1 MLYVLALSAVAVLS
15 VIAQVLIQTV
25 LLQQSADSRVVN
37 IAGQQRMVSQR
48 LSKAA
53 LAIQATTDPQVCQ
66 SRVTELRTAVTM
78 LEHLHRGL
86 QHGDPALG
94 LPGRN
99 SPTVRMM
106 FQKLEPSYQ
115 AIREAARQMLD
126 RADEVGEG
134 DVCSAPVDLSPFIR
148 EILKHEPTFQQH
160 MNSMAFQ
167 YDLEARERV
176 DLARR
181 LELTVLGVT
190 LGVLFFEAVFVFR
203 PSVGEIRQTLAE
215 VKQAERQLARANAD
229 LTVALQK
236 TQDATRAKSDFLAV
250 MSHEIR
256 TPLSAVIGM
265 TDMLLETPLTPEQ
278 REYADTVQTS
288 SRSLLGIINGIL
300 DLSKIEAG
308 QLEMEHQPLDIRQ
321 CVQEALDIVVPRA
334 ADRELELLSFV
345 DPDVPY
351 LVVGDV
357 TRLRQIMVNL
367 LGNAVKFTERGEV
380 VMFVR
385 DQGTGIGGREPG
397 ETPDPSPSPR
407 HNVHVAVRDTGIGIP
422 PDRLERIFQSF
433 SQVDVSTARKYG
445 GTGLGLTISKHLVE
459 QMGGTIGVE
468 SEVGRGSTFHVTIPI
483 DTVAEPLP
491 DYLQPAQPHL
501 AGRQVLVV
509 DDNDTSRL
517 LLSRHLAAWHM
528 RPWSVGSAG
537 RALELLCQGERFDM
551 AILDMDMPDLDG
563 ITLAAAIREYGH
575 ARALP
580 LVILT
585 SPGVRVEGMYETDVA
600 AFLSKPVKWL
610 RLYHV
615 LVGICTGRSLR
626 RHDSPLREC
635 VNPQMATLHP
645 LRILLAEDNP
655 VNQKVALHVL
665 SKSGYRADVA
675 VNGWEVLEALKRQ
688 PYDMILMD
696 IQMPGLDGIETT
708 RYIRQHWS
716 TEQAPPPRIVALTA
730 SALRDDCERFL
741 EAGMDDYLSKP
752 IRLKELVAVL
762 ERCQSRHTLP
772 DGGEEPK
779 LPCKE
784 RSENGPVVDP
794 EALEQLG
801 AMMGER
807 ADEQVQELKD
817 LFLKNTGRLL
827 DAMDEALGQG
837 DAQQL
842 RYAAHTLKS
851 TSATVGAV
859 RLSARCAELERRAR
873 QGYFEGAEERVEQIK
888 REFERVFQVFAV

>member
-25 LLQQSADSRVVN
+25 LSQQSADSRVVN

-99 SPTVRMM
+99 SPTVRLM

-176 DLARR
+176 ALARR

-265 TDMLLETPLTPEQ
+265 TDILLETPLTSEQ

-288 SRSLLGIINGIL
+288 SRSLLGIVNGIL

-308 QLEMEHQPLDIRQ
+308 QLEMECQPLDIRQ

-334 ADRELELLSFV
+334 ADRELELISFV

-380 VMFVR
+380 VMFVGE
-385 DQGTGIGGREPG
+385 QESGVEGRGPG
-397 ETPDPSPSPR
+397 ETPDSSPR

-433 SQVDVSTARKYG
+433 SQVDVSTVRKYG

-468 SEVGRGSTFHVTIPI
+468 SEVGKGSTFHVTIPME
-483 DTVAEPLP
+483 VAPEPLP

-517 LLSRHLAAWHM
+517 LLSRYLAAWHM
-528 RPWSVGSAG
+528 GPWSVGSAG
-537 RALELLCQGERFDM
+537 RALELLRQGERFDI
-551 AILDMDMPDLDG
+551 AILDMDIPDLDG
-563 ITLAAAIREYGH
+563 ITLSAVIREYEH

-600 AFLSKPVKWL
+600 AFLSKPVKWP

-626 RHDSPLREC
+626 RQDSPAQEY

-655 VNQKVALHVL
+655 VNQKVALHML
-665 SKSGYRADVA
+665 SKPGYRADVA
-675 VNGWEVLEALKRQ
+675 ANGWEVLEALKRQ
-688 PYDMILMD
+688 VYDMILMD

-708 RYIRQHWS
+708 RYIRQQWS

-730 SALRDDCERFL
+730 SALQDDCERFL

-772 DGGEEPK
+772 DGGEE
-779 LPCKE
+779 LRFPCEGK
-784 RSENGPVVDP
+784 SENGPVVDP
-794 EALEQLG
+794 EVLEQLG
-801 AMMGER
+801 GMMGEQ

-817 LFLKNTGRLL
+817 LFLNNTGRLL
-827 DAMDEALGQG
+827 DAMDEALKQR

-859 RLSARCAELERRAR
+859 RLSARCAGLERQAR
-873 QGYFEGAEERVEQIK
+873 QGRFEGAEERVEQIK
-888 REFERVFQVFAV
+888 REFERVFEVFTV